1 MAGADGAGQPPART
15 PHFDVVLRGY
25 NQRQVNERVTRLEFD
40 LKNSNRSR
48 DAAAAQVGELT
59 KLLNSMR
66 ADLDK
71 TKIQLQ
77 NRASSPTSAANV
89 TERVRVMMSLA
100 EEEIADIRKDALDK
114 AAATRGEAEKWA
126 AGQREAHQR
135 LLAETEARRKQ
146 LEMAYQQ
153 RNAELDQKFAGR
165 KSELEAEFEALRAKL
180 TAEHEA
186 L

>member
-1 MAGADGAGQPPART
+1 MAGADGAGQPTART

-48 DAAAAQVGELT
+48 DAAAAQVAELT

-71 TKIQLQ
+71 SKIQLQ
-77 NRASSPTSAANV
+77 NLANSPVSASNV

-100 EEEIADIRKDALDK
+100 EEEIADIRKDAS
-114 AAATRGEAEKWA
+114 TRP
-126 AGQREAHQR
+126 RD
-135 LLAETEARRKQ
+135 ARR
-146 LEMAYQQ
+146 
-153 RNAELDQKFAGR
+153 GR
-165 KSELEAEFEALRAKL
+165 EVGRG
-180 TAEHEA
+180 TA
-186 L
+186 